1 MVATEHDEDPVTE
14 LLDPLVLRAR
24 KRVGQVLREKW
35 RLDVLLGVGGMAAV
49 YAATHR
55 NGSRVAVKML
65 HQELTIHPEV
75 RARFLRE
82 GYVANAVGHDGAV
95 KVSDDDTAADGSAF
109 LVMELLDGETLEE
122 RRTRAG
128 GRLGEDDVLSIADQV
143 LDVLVAAHAKGVVH
157 RDLKPENVFLTRDG
171 RVKVLDF
178 GIARLR
184 ELSPTASTATRGG
197 ASMGTPHYMA
207 PEQARGRWD
216 DVDGRSD
223 LWAVGATMFEL
234 LSGRRVHDG
243 GTVNEVLLAAMTN
256 RAPPV
261 ASVAP
266 TVAPAVGYVVDK
278 ALRFE
283 RERRWP
289 DAASM
294 QVAVRSAYY
303 DRHGASI
310 TTAPKI
316 TVPPDVPNRTLPGAD
331 ATALRRLPTTARPV
345 AHSGALAARALA
357 RLSPGRRRLAVAGA
371 AAALAVLC
379 AGLTVVSLAR
389 TPRGAAASGAPEVVV
404 SALASVGVPAAAP
417 PASAPPTLAVTEL
430 PSAPVAPLPAPPTPT
445 PLPRPTAAPRA
456 VTSAAASPPA
466 KPNCSPPYV
475 LDSEGHTRWR
485 PECF

>member
-1 MVATEHDEDPVTE
+1 MDRDADWDEATNVLDPV
-14 LLDPLVLRAR
+14 VLRAR
-24 KRVGQVLREKW
+24 GRVGQVLKEKW

-55 NGSRVAVKML
+55 NGSRVAVKVL
-65 HQELTIHPEV
+65 HPQLNVGADV
-75 RARFLRE
+75 RTRFLRE
-82 GYVANAVGHDGAV
+82 GYAANSVGHEGV
-95 KVSDDDTAADGSAF
+95 VRVSDDDAAEDGSAF

-122 RRTRAG
+122 RRARAG
-128 GRLGEDDVLSIADQV
+128 GRLGEDDVLSLVDQL

-178 GIARLR
+178 GIARVR
-184 ELSPTASTATRGG
+184 ELFPTASTATRGG
-197 ASMGTPHYMA
+197 ASMGTPHYMP

-216 DVDGRSD
+216 EVDGRSD

-234 LSGRRVHDG
+234 LSGRKVHDG
-243 GTVNEVLLAAMTN
+243 ETVNEIMLAAMTN

-266 TVAPAVGYVVDK
+266 TVAPAVAYVVDK

-289 DAASM
+289 EAASM
-294 QVAVRSAYY
+294 QTAVRSAYY
-303 DRHGASI
+303 DRHGKPI

-316 TVPPDVPNRTLPGAD
+316 TVPPDVPNRTLPGAEG
-331 ATALRRLPTTARPV
+331 AALWRLPTTAQPV
-345 AHSGALAARALA
+345 AHSGPLAVRALA
-357 RLSPGRRRLAVAGA
+357 RLSPGQRRLAIAGA
-371 AAALAVLC
+371 AGLAVLG
-379 AGLTVVSLAR
+379 ASLAVASLAR
-389 TPRGAAASGAPEVVV
+389 TPRGALASGTPEVVT
-404 SALASVGVPAAAP
+404 SAPATAGVPAAAP
-417 PASAPPTLAVTEL
+417 PAPAPPTLAVTEL
-430 PSAPVAPLPAPPTPT
+430 PSASATPPSVPPTPT
-445 PLPRPTAAPRA
+445 AVARPA
-456 VTSAAASPPA
+456 VTPRSATSTQALPPA

-475 LDSEGHTRWR
+475 LDSEGHTRWK